1 MKYRKRASGD
11 AVLKFGKLLLYKRIK
26 CQRAVML
33 IRILLS

>member
-1 MKYRKRASGD
+1 MKYRKRVSGD
-11 AVLKFGKLLLYKRIK
+11 AVLRFGQLHLYKRIK